1 MLRSTSNLGMENTFL
16 TSLQP
21 GTWLQSI
28 SPGGLY
34 DIIDHVPTI
43 ITKKPKD
50 VKGWFLNSYV
60 NTSFYFLYLQ
70 LKLFIFLHIFYHAN
84 PACAQTVYC
93 IWYIAHYKL
102 LFFNW
107 VKGGGVILFAGRWG
121 CFGYMVHFQL
131 LTNKNWITFKF

>member
-1 MLRSTSNLGMENTFL
+1 M

-21 GTWLQSI
+21 GTWLKSI

-43 ITKKPKD
+43 ITKNPKTSKD
-50 VKGWFLNSYV
+50 DSLIPMLTSVFISYTY
-60 NTSFYFLYLQ
+60 NFYFLYLQ
-70 LKLFIFLHIFYHAN
+70 LKLFIFLHIFYHAY

-93 IWYIAHYKL
+93 IWYIAHYRL